1 MSTLLQARRA
11 GRCVAGARDVFHV
24 LINVSLSLLG
34 RYVGNLDTAVTE
46 ELLLAVFGQMGLVKG
61 CKIIHEVRRAGEAR
75 SDSSFVSKR

>member
-1 MSTLLQARRA
+1 M
-11 GRCVAGARDVFHV
+11 
-24 LINVSLSLLG
+24 INVSLSSLG

-75 SDSSFVSKR
+75 SDPSFVSKR